1 MADPGLPAGVAHQTI
16 AREETMTRSGFVSGL
31 GATLALVLGSTAAS
45 AQQAED
51 VAAFYRDKQIKMIVT
66 SDVGGGYD
74 TYSRVL
80 ARHMGRHIPGNPTII
95 IQNMPGGGGLS
106 GTNYMYNVAPKDGT
120 VIANIQR
127 GVPFMAIM
135 GREGPR
141 FDPTKFN
148 WLGSLNNEVGV
159 FVSWHTSK
167 IKTLDDVLKNE
178 LIVGGSGPNDT
189 EASPAV
195 LNNTIGTK
203 FKIVSG
209 YPSSSA
215 IALAMQRGEVEGFTT
230 SYTALLTRN
239 SDWLEK
245 KQVNILVQNA
255 LIKHPDLPH
264 IPLALDYAK
273 TAEDRQVLELMY
285 ARQVIGRPFLAPPGV
300 PQERVKALR
309 AAFDATVKDP
319 EFVAE
324 MDKQKLELTPV
335 SGQEVQALIE
345 RVAQTPK
352 PIIARLEQ
360 YSIDK

>member
-1 MADPGLPAGVAHQTI
+1 MAIAGILARLGMGLAATLSAGMSWAQPADPVAT
-16 AREETMTRSGFVSGL
+16 
-31 GATLALVLGSTAAS
+31 
-45 AQQAED
+45 
-51 VAAFYRDKQIKMIVT
+51 FYRDKQIKMIVT
-66 SDVGGGYD
+66 SDAGGGYD
-74 TYSRVL
+74 SYSRIL
-80 ARHMGRHIPGNPTII
+80 ARHLGRHIPGRPSIV

-106 GTNYMYNVAPKDGT
+106 GTNYVYNVAPKDGT

-159 FVSWHTSK
+159 FVAWHTAK
-167 IKTLDDVLKNE
+167 VKRFEDVLTNE

-203 FKIVSG
+203 FKIISG

-239 SDWLEK
+239 SDWLRD

-255 LIKHPDLPH
+255 LVKHPDLPH
-264 IPLALDYAK
+264 VPLALHYAK
-273 TAEDRQVLELMY
+273 TQEDRQVLELLY

-300 PQERVKALR
+300 PPQRVAALR
-309 AAFDATVKDP
+309 AAFEATVKDP
-319 EFVAE
+319 EFIAE
-324 MDKQKLELTPV
+324 MEKQKLELTPV
-335 SGQEVQALIE
+335 SGEDVQALIE

-352 PIIARLEQ
+352 PIVDRLEQ